1 MWPILPFFRYSSCL
15 KKRSFELFCSILEGN
30 IHAQHLF
37 CNWGTTG
44 SIVSENVMRKTIIT
58 LIALATTGIAT
69 AAQAGE
75 TYVGAS
81 GGINLQNDSKNKGR
95 TTADIPATADFP
107 AIASGT
113 SVDWKTR
120 FKNGYDLNLMAGHR
134 FDNGF
139 RVELQGFYNEAN
151 VSNHTNLAVGGTVID
166 GLDSAVLTRGA
177 ANAANPTVGT
187 VLSTDDGKLK
197 NYGVFANAFYDI
209 KAGENFMPY
218 VGVGAGLQREKV
230 KFIPSGVPVANDS
243 KTVFAYQ
250 AMAGA
255 TYKLS
260 PSLEVFGQYT
270 YRMADRAKVDLT
282 LLPAELGVR
291 SKQSIVN
298 FGVRIPFG
306 GSSE

>member
-1 MWPILPFFRYSSCL
+1 
-15 KKRSFELFCSILEGN
+15 
-30 IHAQHLF
+30 
-37 CNWGTTG
+37 
-44 SIVSENVMRKTIIT
+44 MRKTIIT

-69 AAQAGE
+69 TAHAGE
-75 TYVGAS
+75 TYIGAS
-81 GGINLQNDSKNKGR
+81 GGINLQNDSKNKGK
-95 TTADIPATADFP
+95 TTADIPATVDFP
-107 AIASGT
+107 AIATGT
-113 SVDWKTR
+113 SVDWKTK

-139 RVELQGFYNEAN
+139 RIELQGFYNEAN
-151 VSNHTNLAVGGTVID
+151 VSRHTDLAVGGTVID
-166 GLDSAVLTRGA
+166 GVDSAVLTRGA

-187 VLSTDDGKLK
+187 VLSTDAGKIK

-209 KAGENFMPY
+209 KAGDTFMPY

-230 KFIPSGVPVANDS
+230 RFIPSGVPVANDS

-270 YRMADRAKVDLT
+270 YRMADRAKVNLT

-298 FGVRIPFG
+298 LGVRIPFG
-306 GSSE
+306 GSSK